1 MLGTLI
7 VKELKAI
14 IVSPKFVATFLI
26 CAVLMLLSVFIGI
39 QEYRNAVRQYETA
52 TQLVEEGAREATG
65 WHNIPYRAYRQPDP
79 MQIFVSGLGYDVGR
93 FSSINTREIVK
104 LRSSA
109 YSDDPIF
116 AVFRFIDFAFIVQ
129 VVLSLLAILFTYDAI
144 NGEREEG
151 TLKLVFANPVPRARY
166 LLAKC
171 IGGWL
176 GLVVPIMIP
185 LLLCLLLV
193 IAFNVPLTTEH
204 WFKLLM
210 LMAVSVLYF
219 TFFVAF
225 GVLIS
230 ALTRRPSVSFLLA
243 LVGWIVFILIIPRAG
258 VIISGQLL
266 SVPSVAEI
274 EGQSEGFAKD
284 RWQAFYE
291 EQEKRWQE
299 RNAHR
304 ANSDGNSQAVSDEQ
318 LWKYME
324 EDDAARKAVQ
334 QEIESYQTKLNIDL
348 QNRHTTQER
357 LAFTLS
363 RFSPASAYLLA
374 AMNLAGTGV
383 ELKSRYEESLRNF
396 RDQFVE
402 FIEAKQAEGG
412 PSGAFTISIDT
423 QSGLKIGTPRDQ
435 GALDVSQL
443 PRFTP
448 PQYPLMGAAAA
459 TVVDFGL
466 LALYSILAFGAA
478 FVAFSRYDVR

>member
-1 MLGTLI
+1 
-7 VKELKAI
+7 
-14 IVSPKFVATFLI
+14 
-26 CAVLMLLSVFIGI
+26 
-39 QEYRNAVRQYETA
+39 
-52 TQLVEEGAREATG
+52 
-65 WHNIPYRAYRQPDP
+65 
-79 MQIFVSGLGYDVGR
+79 
-93 FSSINTREIVK
+93 
-104 LRSSA
+104 
-109 YSDDPIF
+109 
-116 AVFRFIDFAFIVQ
+116 
-129 VVLSLLAILFTYDAI
+129 
-144 NGEREEG
+144 
-151 TLKLVFANPVPRARY
+151 
-166 LLAKC
+166 
-171 IGGWL
+171 
-176 GLVVPIMIP
+176 
-185 LLLCLLLV
+185 
-193 IAFNVPLTTEH
+193 
-204 WFKLLM
+204 M

-266 SVPSVAEI
+266 PVPSVAEI

-299 RNAHR
+299 RNADR
-304 ANSDGNSQAVSDEQ
+304 ANGDGNSQAVSDEQ

-334 QEIESYQTKLNIDL
+334 QEIETYQTKLNIDL
-348 QNRHTTQER
+348 QNRHKTQER

-396 RDQFVE
+396 RDQFLE
-402 FIEAKQAEGG
+402 FVEAKQAEGG
-412 PSGAFTISIDT
+412 ASGAFTISIDT